1 MDMSYKPKA
10 PHPAPYNSKTA
21 RFEMRAV
28 AYRS

>member
-1 MDMSYKPKA
+1 MDIPFNLKA

-21 RFEMRAV
+21 RFEKRAV